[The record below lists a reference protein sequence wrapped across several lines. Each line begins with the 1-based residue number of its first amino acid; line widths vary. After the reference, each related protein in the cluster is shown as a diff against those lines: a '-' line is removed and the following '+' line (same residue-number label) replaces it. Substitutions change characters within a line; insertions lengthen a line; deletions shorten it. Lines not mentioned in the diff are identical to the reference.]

1 MTTPDWI
8 KPGLYGALIGGVAV
22 AVLGFTWGGW
32 VTGGTAHDQAMA
44 LSRNE
49 VAAAMVP
56 VCLGMAERDPDRLE
70 TLATIRAATSYRRR
84 DALMATGWATMPG
97 TEAPNRDVAQA
108 CLAALEVDAMPE
120 TPASAA
126 DEG

>member
-22 AVLGFTWGGW
+22 AILGFTWGGW
-32 VTGGTAHDQAMA
+32 VTGGTAHDQATAMA
-44 LSRNE
+44 RDE
-49 VAAAMVP
+49 VVAAMVP

-97 TEAPNRDVAQA
+97 TEAPSRDVAQA
-108 CLAALEVDAMPE
+108 GLAALDVDALPE
-120 TPASAA
+120 APASAA

>member
-22 AVLGFTWGGW
+22 AILGFTWGGW
-32 VTGGTAHDQAMA
+32 VTGGTAHDQATAMA
-44 LSRNE
+44 RDE
-49 VAAAMVP
+49 VVAAMVP

-70 TLATIRAATSYRRR
+70 TLATIRTATSYRRR

-97 TEAPNRDVAQA
+97 TEAPSRDVAQA
-108 CLAALEVDAMPE
+108 CLAALDVDAMPE

>member
-22 AVLGFTWGGW
+22 AILGFTWGGW
-32 VTGGTAHDQAMA
+32 VTGGTAHDQATAMA
-44 LSRNE
+44 RDE
-49 VAAAMVP
+49 VVSAMVP

>member
-8 KPGLYGALIGGVAV
+8 KPGLYGALIGAVAV